1 MYRGA
6 GTGLMALGAIM
17 AVVGAIL
24 RFAVSV
30 SASGFSIHTV
40 GGILLIAGIVLFL
53 ASILVLAVGSTR
65 RTRVREDIQQ
75 TPSGRSRI
83 EERDDR
89 GDL

>member
-1 MYRGA
+1 
-6 GTGLMALGAIM
+6 M

-30 SASGFSIHTV
+30 TTSGFSIHTV
-40 GGILLIAGIVLFL
+40 GDILLIAGIVIFL
-53 ASILVLAVGSTR
+53 VSIFVLAMGSTR

-75 TPSGRSRI
+75 TPSGQSRI